1 MSNKLL
7 VKKQVRRILTWF
19 FSYDKLTKQKSV
31 SKNLFNNKFDDVLGN
46 LPKLLH
52 TVDIGYDRV
61 SLIEKYQKCNRT
73 NTNTG

>member
-31 SKNLFNNKFDDVLGN
+31 SKNLFNNKFDDKLGN
-46 LPKLLH
+46 
-52 TVDIGYDRV
+52 V
-61 SLIEKYQKCNRT
+61 
-73 NTNTG
+73 